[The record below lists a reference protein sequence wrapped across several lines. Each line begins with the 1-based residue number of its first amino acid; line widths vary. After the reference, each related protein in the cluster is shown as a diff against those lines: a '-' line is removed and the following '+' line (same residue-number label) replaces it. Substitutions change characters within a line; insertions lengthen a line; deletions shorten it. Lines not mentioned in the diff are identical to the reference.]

1 MNEFVNTIKI
11 TSQSFKKAIMQQQF
25 SNFKEF
31 FKSIQILHAAM
42 FFGMVM
48 ILVLLKFLMAD
59 EVTSDGDLLFPA
71 IGIGFAI
78 SALGISQILFNK
90 KMESLKKER
99 LTVPEKLTIYRE
111 AYILKLALLEG
122 PALICI
128 ILHFLGGNPI
138 LFYTS
143 LFMIFIFAYERPI
156 EGRIKQQLNLHAEDL
171 VEK

>member
-1 MNEFVNTIKI
+1 MNEFVDTIKI

-78 SALGISQILFNK
+78 SAIVIGQILFNN
-90 KMESLKKER
+90 KMETLKKER
-99 LTVPEKLTIYRE
+99 LTVAEKLAAYRE
-111 AYILKLALLEG
+111 TYILKLALLEG
-122 PALICI
+122 PALVSI
-128 ILHFLGGNPI
+128 ILHFLDGNSL
-138 LFYTS
+138 LFYTF
-143 LFMIFIFAYERPI
+143 LFVLFIFAYERPI
-156 EGRIKQQLNLHAEDL
+156 EGRIKQQLNIHPEDL
-171 VEK
+171 A